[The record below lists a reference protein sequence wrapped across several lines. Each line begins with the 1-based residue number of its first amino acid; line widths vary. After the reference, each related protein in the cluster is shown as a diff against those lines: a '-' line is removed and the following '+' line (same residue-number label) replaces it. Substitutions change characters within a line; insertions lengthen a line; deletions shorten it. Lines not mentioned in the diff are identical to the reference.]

1 MHWRRFHTS
10 AIPKDAKEFDAWL
23 QARWR
28 EKDELLEYY
37 ANNGRFPA
45 DEDVEH
51 VEMVNGAGIKEPKS
65 GAGYIET
72 YVKPKMQLEF
82 LQIFAPVMAA
92 VLVGNLIWKWWRWL
106 MVVLGRA

>member
-10 AIPKDAKEFDAWL
+10 KIPKEAKEFDAWL

-37 ANNGRFPA
+37 VNNGRFPA
-45 DEDVEH
+45 DEDIEH
-51 VEMVNGAGIKEPKS
+51 VEIMNGAGIMEPKK

-72 YVKPKMQLEF
+72 YVKPEGRFEF
-82 LQIFAPVMAA
+82 LQIFAPVSAA
-92 VLVGNLIWKWWRWL
+92 ALIGYQGWKWWKWL
-106 MVVLGRA
+106 VVVLGRA